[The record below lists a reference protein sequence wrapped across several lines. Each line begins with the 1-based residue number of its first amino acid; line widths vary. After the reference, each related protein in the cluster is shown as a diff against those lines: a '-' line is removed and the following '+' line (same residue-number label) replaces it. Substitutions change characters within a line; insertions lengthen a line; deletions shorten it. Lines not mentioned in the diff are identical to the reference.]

1 MSGKQRL
8 VIIGN
13 GMTGGRF
20 IEEVISRGGADRFDI
35 VMFGEE
41 QHGNY
46 NRILLSSVL
55 AGSHSPDDIFINS
68 LDWYEENGIKLYSG
82 VRAGWID
89 RISKS
94 VYAPG
99 GITEP
104 YDKLVIATGSSAY
117 VPPMDNLYD
126 EEGTFKKGVFVFRS
140 LDDCQRMTHH
150 ASTANKAVVIGGG
163 LLGLEAARG
172 LLGRG
177 LEVHVVH
184 LGAHLMDTQ
193 LDPESGGMLNR
204 AMEALGVNVH
214 LGKLTATILGNG
226 QVTGVG
232 FRDGGTL
239 DCDMLVLAAGIRP
252 NIDLAKQAGLQVQQG
267 IVVKDDLSCRND
279 RDVSAIGE
287 CAQHRGRLY
296 GTVAPLWEQAA
307 VLADRLT
314 ERNPDVSYR
323 GSRVSTKLKVMD
335 VELAVMGD
343 KEPLSETDELVHY
356 SEPRRGVYK
365 KLIIRD
371 GRLAGAILLG
381 DGLATPG
388 VLQSFD
394 RAEELPKN
402 RSELLFPRTGGAKVI
417 DVADL
422 PITAQICNCNG
433 VSKGKIAEAVR
444 NGQITLKAVCEATR
458 AGSGCGTCKSQVQA
472 VFEHALGGGV
482 GGSPSQPVSQSLP
495 LPLESVLV
503 SQN

>member
-1 MSGKQRL
+1 MSPKKRL

-20 IEEVISRGGADRFDI
+20 VEEIISRGGTECFDI
-35 VMFGEE
+35 VMFGDEE
-41 QHGNY
+41 HGNY

-55 AGSHSPDDIFINS
+55 AGSHRPDDIFINS
-68 LDWYEENGIKLYSG
+68 RAWYQENGIKLYSG

-104 YDKLVIATGSSAY
+104 YHKLVIATGSSAY
-117 VPPMDNLYD
+117 VPPMDGLYD
-126 EEGTFKKGVFVFRS
+126 EEGAFKPGAFVFRS
-140 LDDCQRMTHH
+140 LDDCQRMMQH
-150 ASTANKAVVIGGG
+150 AGTARKAVVIGGG

-184 LGAHLMDTQ
+184 LGTHLMDTQ
-193 LDPESGGMLNR
+193 LDQDSGGMLYR
-204 AMEALGVNVH
+204 AMEALGINIH
-214 LGKLTATILGNG
+214 LGKLTTSVHGRG
-226 QVTGVG
+226 HVTGVG
-232 FRDGGTL
+232 FRDGGKL

-267 IVVKDDLSCRND
+267 IVIKDDLSCRND
-279 RDVSAIGE
+279 RDVYAIGE

-314 ERNPDVSYR
+314 GHNPDANYR

-335 VELAVMGD
+335 IELAVMGD

-356 SEPRRGVYK
+356 SESRRGVYK
-365 KLIIRD
+365 KLIIRE

-394 RAEELPKN
+394 RGEELPRN
-402 RSELLFPRTGGAKVI
+402 RSELLFPRTGGARVI

-422 PITAQICNCNG
+422 PVTAQICNCNG
-433 VSKGKIAEAVR
+433 VSKGRIAEAVR
-444 NGQITLKAVCEATR
+444 NGQNTLQAVCRTTR
-458 AGSGCGTCKSQVQA
+458 AGSGCGACKSQVQA
-472 VFEHALGGGV
+472 VVEHALGSGAGGD
-482 GGSPSQPVSQSLP
+482 SLQSMP
-495 LPLESVLV
+495 LPPESVLI

>member
-1 MSGKQRL
+1 MSGKKRL

-20 IEEVISRGGADRFDI
+20 VEEIISRGGADRFDI
-35 VMFGEE
+35 VMFGDE

-68 LDWYEENGIKLYSG
+68 LAWYEENGIKLYSG

-117 VPPMDNLYD
+117 VPPMDGLYD
-126 EEGTFKKGVFVFRS
+126 EEGTFKQGVFVFRS
-140 LDDCQRMTHH
+140 LDDCQRMTRH
-150 ASTANKAVVIGGG
+150 ASTAGKAVVIGGG

-184 LGAHLMDTQ
+184 LGTHLMDPQ
-193 LDPESGGMLNR
+193 LDQDSGGMLNR
-204 AMEALGVNVH
+204 AMEALGVNIH
-214 LGKLTATILGNG
+214 LGKLTTTVLGRG
-226 QVTGVG
+226 HVTGVG
-232 FRDGGTL
+232 FRDGGGL
-239 DCDMLVLAAGIRP
+239 DCDMVVLAAGIRP

-267 IVVKDDLSCRND
+267 IVIKDDLSCRND
-279 RDVSAIGE
+279 RDVNAIGE

-307 VLADRLT
+307 VLAERLT
-314 ERNPDVSYR
+314 ERNPDASYR
-323 GSRVSTKLKVMD
+323 GSRVSTKLKVMGI
-335 VELAVMGD
+335 ELAVMGD
-343 KEPLSETDELVHY
+343 KEPLSENDEEVHY

-365 KLIIRD
+365 KLIIRE

-394 RAEELPKN
+394 RGEELPKN
-402 RSELLFPRTGGAKVI
+402 RSELLFPRTGGARVI

-422 PITAQICNCNG
+422 PVTAQICNCNG
-433 VSKGKIAEAVR
+433 VSKGRIAEAVQS
-444 NGQITLKAVCEATR
+444 GQNTLQAVCEATR

-482 GGSPSQPVSQSLP
+482 GGPTSQSVP
-495 LPLESVLV
+495 RPLEPVLIG
-503 SQN
+503 QN